1 MARRPR
7 CLLPAAWQA
16 AVHHR
21 GDVLFM
27 KRYNWEFDFDP
38 EFPIHLFEYTV
49 VGARDAM
56 HWHRYFEIGL
66 CLEGDGQFAYLH
78 KKYPV
83 HPGDIF
89 INNDYENHVAI
100 TDEGCTNRYLFLI
113 LMPSFISD
121 SASHRANRRYIET
134 FQYNPPDFINRIP
147 CGTPTAEKITSLI
160 THGLKVYQT
169 RQENWEMELDI
180 IVRNILLALSQHYLR
195 KDSEESAR
203 QNINPKILAAQRYIH
218 QNYNQPLTLD
228 AVAAYVGFNTTYFRH
243 LFKKEMR
250 ISFKEYLTHL
260 RVNNARMLLLNS
272 SLSIGSIIEEVGYS
286 NISQFYRI
294 FRQGTGLRTFY
305 WTKWQFPFYV

>member
-1 MARRPR
+1 
-7 CLLPAAWQA
+7 
-16 AVHHR
+16 
-21 GDVLFM
+21 M

-38 EFPIHLFEYTV
+38 EFPVHLFEYTV

-113 LMPSFISD
+113 LMPSFYL
-121 SASHRANRRYIET
+121 RFGQPPANRRYIET
-134 FQYNPPDFINRIP
+134 FQYNPPDFSTHSLRYPDRRKDHQPDIP
-147 CGTPTAEKITSLI
+147 
-160 THGLKVYQT
+160 GLKVYQT

-228 AVAAYVGFNTTYFRH
+228 AVAAYVGFIPRTSGICSKRRCAYPSR
-243 LFKKEMR
+243 
-250 ISFKEYLTHL
+250 
-260 RVNNARMLLLNS
+260 
-272 SLSIGSIIEEVGYS
+272 SILPICA
-286 NISQFYRI
+286 
-294 FRQGTGLRTFY
+294 
-305 WTKWQFPFYV
+305 